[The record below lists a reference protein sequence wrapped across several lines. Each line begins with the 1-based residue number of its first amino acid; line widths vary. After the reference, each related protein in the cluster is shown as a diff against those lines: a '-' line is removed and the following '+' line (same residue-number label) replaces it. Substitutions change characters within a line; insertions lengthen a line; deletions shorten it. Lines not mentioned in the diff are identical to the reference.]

1 MLLFDANTQWVLVS
15 TLLLGLASGI
25 LGSFAYLRKQSLIGD
40 AVAHA
45 SLPGITLAFLMIG
58 EKNLLILMIG
68 ATLTGLLATYLI
80 QQISARSRL
89 KEDTAI
95 ALVLSVFFG
104 VGIVFLTKVAQI
116 PSGNKSGLDSF
127 IFGKAASLI
136 GTDVIVMATTAFII
150 VIMIFLFFK
159 ELKVATFDS
168 AFAKGIGLPVGF
180 LNFLFLSLLVL
191 TVVVGIQAVGVILM
205 AALLITP
212 ALAARYWTDS
222 LEVMVLLAGAIGAFS
237 GVVGT
242 LVSTLQ
248 IGLPTGPFIVLT
260 ATTLFFISM
269 LFAPKRG
276 LIAKRLRRKDN
287 DKRLLKESLL
297 VFLYDLSKEQS
308 PSLLYEEVSASF
320 YLKGKRFDTLVN
332 ILEKEQ
338 WIATTLDTIKLTE
351 KGMEVAKKLK
361 VVQTLEQL
369 QEMYPHELMN
379 LESREQLSKKDYQ
392 SLHQMVQEVKT
403 IYPFMKVE

>member
-80 QQISARSRL
+80 QQISAPSRL

-104 VGIVFLTKVAQI
+104 VGIVFLTKVAQT